1 MFKWYCLSGY
11 ISIFDNYVIDKR
23 KKINVSTFLD
33 TFHFRF
39 RIPILTILMAIT
51 ITIIAHSLSL
61 FFSVIRTHT
70 LIEHINDGIRWQWM
84 GDLWNGID
92 DACLMPYWSA
102 GLSCRLSILFIVFL
116 HLILDHSLYLNWIVI
131 SGQFSLSFFSRNTHL
146 CETRKKSSRM
156 NKMGWEKLLLYHCKE
171 EK

>member
-1 MFKWYCLSGY
+1 MILFVWIY
-11 ISIFDNYVIDKR
+11 IYIWQLCYWQEK

-131 SGQFSLSFFSRNTHL
+131 SGQFSLSFFFSQYTFIWN
-146 CETRKKSSRM
+146 EKKSSRM
-156 NKMGWEKLLLYHCKE
+156 NKMGWEKLLLYLCKE